1 MHRIFIGWPH
11 WLTGYRLNVSYKKGT
26 LEGFIGQILE
36 LHPEYSLCFEEMN
49 ERLWK
54 PILDSRQLPW
64 IRLLSLDTSTRFKDE
79 VHTELL
85 GRSMREWL
93 EFDDDA
99 AAMETD

>member
-1 MHRIFIGWPH
+1 M
-11 WLTGYRLNVSYKKGT
+11 GT
-26 LEGFIGQILE
+26 LEGFVGQVFE

-54 PILDSRQLPW
+54 PILDRRPLPW
-64 IRLLSLDTSTRFKDE
+64 IRLLSLDTSTRFEDE

-85 GRSMREWL
+85 GKSMREWL

-99 AAMETD
+99 VAD